1 MKTGTLLKRVGT
13 VVCLLQLVLISS
25 VKAAPPVEWP
35 VQASLLQK
43 QMERLEQVASSGGWG
58 TIKASQKFYQKGT
71 KAPAVI
77 QIKYRLSR
85 SGDLQEHDQTDVFT
99 DELAQAVR
107 RVQKRF
113 GFTDNGVVDAAL
125 IKQLNVPVEKRIA
138 QIRANLGR
146 LQQLKQPA
154 GGTWLVANVP
164 EYKLHVY
171 EGNQPVFDMNIVV
184 GSLDNKTVLFNDE
197 IQYIVFSPYW
207 NVPPSIVA
215 GEILPAMR
223 RNPFYLRNNGY
234 ERVGTEDGLP
244 KIRQKPGA
252 KNSLGRVKF
261 VFPNSHN
268 IYLHDT
274 PAKSLFNLKKRAL
287 SHGCIRLAEPAK
299 LAEYLLRQQP
309 EWNDTRIEAAMN
321 SGSEQRVNLSAPV
334 PVSITYFTAW
344 VDKEGQLNFRE
355 DIYGMDN

>member
-1 MKTGTLLKRVGT
+1 MKRAGIACLIVASL
-13 VVCLLQLVLISS
+13 LLQHVE
-25 VKAAPPVEWP
+25 AAPPVEWP
-35 VQASLLQK
+35 AQVSLLQK
-43 QMERLEQVASSGGWG
+43 QLDRLSDVASSGGWG
-58 TIKASQKFYQKGT
+58 TIQARQKFYQKGS
-71 KAPAVI
+71 KAPAVL
-77 QIKYRLSR
+77 QLKNRLFR
-85 SGDLQEHDQTDVFT
+85 SGDLAENDGTDVFT

-107 RVQKRF
+107 SVQKRF
-113 GFTDNGVVDAAL
+113 GQTENGVVDAAL
-125 IKQLNVPVEKRIA
+125 IRQLNIPVEKRIA
-138 QIRANLGR
+138 QIRANLDR

-154 GGTWLVANVP
+154 SGTWLVANVP
-164 EYKLHVY
+164 EFKLHVY
-171 EGNQPVFDMNIVV
+171 ENSQPVFDMNIVV

-197 IQYIVFSPYW
+197 IQYLVFSPYW

-234 ERVGTEDGLP
+234 EKVGTEDGLP

-299 LAEYLLRQQP
+299 LAQYLLRQQP
-309 EWNDTRIEAAMN
+309 EWDESRIEAAMN
-321 SGSEQRVNLSAPV
+321 SGQEQRVNLSSAV

-344 VDKEGQLNFRE
+344 VDRDGQLNFR
-355 DIYGMDN
+355 DDVYGMDN